1 MKVTLAN
8 ISKGQQI
15 SALNI
20 LGFLFGDIFICRVSS
35 ELPLDVNWSNLVLIP
50 WHSLK
55 SCFCRKNTSQHKHPN
70 ISNPYSIAYARIS
83 LDGIYPLRW
92 CFWVATRIVWFWY
105 LPKQQSTLQVD
116 MKIWH
121 NDITNIN
128 IIYLQFSLGDF
139 WKKYSIEASW
149 CLLCWLELLAL
160 IPWHHNTI

>member
-55 SCFCRKNTSQHKHPN
+55 SCFCRKNTGQNKHPN

-105 LPKQQSTLQVD
+105 LPMQQSISKL
-116 MKIWH
+116 IWKFGIMTSYIS
-121 NDITNIN
+121 NLVLEI
-128 IIYLQFSLGDF
+128 FGR
-139 WKKYSIEASW
+139 SILLKHLRF
-149 CLLCWLELLAL
+149 LLCWLELLAL
-160 IPWHHNTI
+160 IPWHQNTI